1 MNLLHVPT
9 LLFVIAIAFAVSAVV
24 MLVIWRINRQM
35 AGVLQW
41 FQATLANAIG
51 FLILSP
57 FITIYDV
64 HQYTIFVNNVLA
76 LLGVLLTLEGAL
88 RFRGFY
94 SAPRWKPVYLLL
106 PVFVVVSWQ
115 LKATDARH
123 LFLDAVAALALGATA
138 VVMIWRT
145 RERNELKVFSL
156 AALFSG
162 LLALAF
168 ATRWLTLLTAGGEPD
183 FDIDLARALV
193 FVGIF
198 LYVMGWTFS
207 ITVACYFRAFQR
219 ALQIAQE
226 DALTGLPNRRSI
238 DETLH
243 QALLRARRYDERF
256 AVVVMDL
263 NRFKAVN
270 DALGHQ
276 VGDALLI
283 EVARRL
289 RMFVRETDFA
299 GRLGGDE
306 FLVMVHGIG
315 DRPTGV
321 RTLERLRTAVNGK
334 FQLQGQDVAI
344 DVSAGIAI
352 WPMDGDSVDCLL
364 STADRHM
371 YAEKS
376 IGRALGTLKPGA

>member
-9 LLFVIAIAFAVSAVV
+9 LLFAIAIAFVVSTMV
-24 MLVIWRINRQM
+24 MFVIWRINRQM

-41 FQATLANAIG
+41 FQATLANAVG
-51 FLILSP
+51 FLIVSP
-57 FITIYDV
+57 FFSIPDAPR
-64 HQYTIFVNNVLA
+64 YTVFVNNVLA
-76 LLGVLLTLEGAL
+76 LLSVLLTLEGAL

-94 SAPRWKPVYLLL
+94 SARHWQPVYLLL
-106 PVFVVVSWQ
+106 PVFLLVSWQ
-115 LKATDARH
+115 LRATDARH
-123 LFLDAVAALALGATA
+123 LFHDAVVALGLAATA
-138 VVMIWRT
+138 LVMIWRT
-145 RERNELKVFSL
+145 RERNELKVFGL

-168 ATRWLTLLTAGGEPD
+168 AIRWLALLTAGDEPG

-193 FVGIF
+193 FVSIF

-219 ALQIAQE
+219 VLQIAQE

-243 QALLRARRYDERF
+243 QTLLRARRYGETF

-270 DALGHQ
+270 DALGHH
-276 VGDALLI
+276 VGDTLLI

-289 RMFVRETDFA
+289 RLFVRETDFA

-334 FQLQGQDVAI
+334 LRLQGQDVPI

-376 IGRALGTLKPGA
+376 IDRALTGLDPGA